1 MDEVFNY
8 PQVLHLLIPL
18 PCTHPVRGEISL
30 VGQPVKLSRTPA
42 AIHKSSPD
50 AGANSDELL
59 DELGFSE
66 AEKVRLR
73 AVGAV

>member
-1 MDEVFNY
+1 VSKNITNED
-8 PQVLHLLIPL
+8 L
-18 PCTHPVRGEISL
+18 
-30 VGQPVKLSRTPA
+30 
-42 AIHKSSPD
+42 
-50 AGANSDELL
+50 ELL